1 MKVAKDLHD
10 GTFKFNPGRLKDIS
24 KGNGQIRT
32 LSITSPSSPVWLGPL
47 VQATRGIKI
56 SPALVLWTKAGR
68 TRDKIVQKAIGI
80 ILEAAYEPLFSI
92 HSFGFR
98 PKKSTHDALSEL
110 RLRGAGFT

>member
-1 MKVAKDLHD
+1 
-10 GTFKFNPGRLKDIS
+10 
-24 KGNGQIRT
+24 
-32 LSITSPSSPVWLGPL
+32 LSTPPPLPPVWFGPL
-47 VQATRGIKI
+47 AKPTRGIKI